1 MPSSDH
7 AHAIMLWSWYVF
19 THDTYETIYF
29 HDLLTHVWSWS
40 YISYIS
46 YTSHTQTVMVEPTI
60 SGRYTI
66 SVVTQIR
73 DPEEIMHFSS
83 IEKAILH
90 RLRVSAW
97 PGDVYLK
104 YYRPS
109 CTFLGYIPGFG
120 GAGALKSAIWKKSH
134 FYEKECVIMFMSL
147 KVSYGSQSLTLSF
160 WSWSQQPWSAHISWS
175 NEICN
180 A

>member
-1 MPSSDH
+1 MYVIHSIHRNYDSYYMW
-7 AHAIMLWSWYVF
+7 IMYDAYRVQARCAC
-19 THDTYETIYF
+19 
-29 HDLLTHVWSWS
+29 
-40 YISYIS
+40 
-46 YTSHTQTVMVEPTI
+46 TSTG
-60 SGRYTI
+60 SGRNNEW
-66 SVVTQIR
+66 S
-73 DPEEIMHFSS
+73 HFSS

-109 CTFLGYIPGFG
+109 CTFWGFENIPGFG

-175 NEICN
+175 NEVCN